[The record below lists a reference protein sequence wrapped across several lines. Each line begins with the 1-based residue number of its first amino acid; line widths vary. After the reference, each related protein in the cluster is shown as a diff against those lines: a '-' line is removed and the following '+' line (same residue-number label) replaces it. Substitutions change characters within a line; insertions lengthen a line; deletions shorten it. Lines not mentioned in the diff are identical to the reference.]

1 MLKEEL
7 KRSRDVLELGKLLV
21 KALDLDQT
29 VDTLGRWMAH
39 HVAELMQAVEE
50 AEGREKAD
58 IEDRC
63 RNAIL
68 ELWEHISFFP
78 RGHRP
83 FADVEPLLAVI
94 RSLDPDNR
102 AYFYHS
108 EAQMLLSSSEM
119 DEETRQWMEL
129 AQGIDYSAR
138 LLVSMSLRKAASD
151 LVEDKREWFD
161 LAESLDVDIPMTRLV
176 RVVVDGEKQ
185 NEEQRKLEGITR
197 AIEALQNRR
206 ERLTAMVK
214 MSSMLVASIDEDID
228 RLQKMVPS

>member
-7 KRSRDVLELGKLLV
+7 KRSSDVLELGKLLV

-68 ELWEHISFFP
+68 ELWEHINFFP

-83 FADVEPLLAVI
+83 FADVEPLLTVI
-94 RSLDPDNR
+94 RSLDPDNS

-108 EAQMLLSSSEM
+108 EAQTLLSSSEM
-119 DEETRQWMEL
+119 DEGTRQWMEL

-138 LLVSMSLRKAASD
+138 LLVSMCLQKAAGD

-161 LAESLDVDIPMTRLV
+161 LVESLDADIPMTRLV
-176 RVVVDGEKQ
+176 RVIIDGKKQ
-185 NEEQRKLEGITR
+185 TEEQKKVEKITKSVDF
-197 AIEALQNRR
+197 LKDRR
-206 ERLTAMVK
+206 ERLKTMIE
-214 MSSMLVASIDEDID
+214 MSSMLISSIEEDIT
-228 RLQKMVPS
+228 RLHKAMAD